1 MFVSYYFFFPTICDL
16 IIEFPLC
23 LIFKVH
29 KIGCISLQQMF
40 FFFKLRTRFSSTQSS
55 YYYIQNTL
63 FTSTINTHGTGI
75 ISIYT
80 CEICWGECSSYEFAR
95 IDKMLVPNIN
105 FKYPWDDKISWSGA
119 ATESQIQ

>member
-40 FFFKLRTRFSSTQSS
+40 FFKTP
-55 YYYIQNTL
+55 NTL
-63 FTSTINTHGTGI
+63 FFYSKQLLLHSEHIV
-75 ISIYT
+75 YL
-80 CEICWGECSSYEFAR
+80 Y
-95 IDKMLVPNIN
+95 
-105 FKYPWDDKISWSGA
+105 Y
-119 ATESQIQ
+119 